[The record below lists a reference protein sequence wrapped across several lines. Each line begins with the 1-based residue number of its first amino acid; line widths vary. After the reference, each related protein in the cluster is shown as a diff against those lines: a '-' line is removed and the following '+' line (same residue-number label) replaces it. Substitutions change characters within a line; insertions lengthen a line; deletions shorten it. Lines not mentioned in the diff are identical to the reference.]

1 MRSLITG
8 IAKGSGSTRV
18 LGGTVQTFTPVSK
31 GADGAVAIVE
41 VDQPFAVVEA
51 QTSDLWSTLRL
62 VIGRRTGGL
71 SVAPRPHVRLIEVPR
86 ARARGRCNRH
96 RR

>member
-41 VDQPFAVVEA
+41 VDQPFAVVVA
-51 QTSDLWSTLRL
+51 QTSDLWSMLRL
-62 VIGRRTGGL
+62 VSAVGL
-71 SVAPRPHVRLIEVPR
+71 AVSSVAPRPHVRLIEVAR
-86 ARARGRCNRH
+86 ARARRRCTDNDR
-96 RR
+96 